1 MATLSQ
7 ANKDALQ
14 AAIDRLIKEN
24 AVEIPFDA
32 EIIERVAR
40 VAASTGF
47 QGAGNFKENAKLR
60 PISVLLQFIKF
71 IGT

>member
-7 ANKDALQ
+7 TNKDALQ
-14 AAIDRLIKEN
+14 AAIDRLVKEN
-24 AVEIPFDA
+24 ATEIPFDA
-32 EIIERVAR
+32 EIIERVAK

-47 QGAGNFKENAKLR
+47 LGAGNFKEAARDR